1 MHEIDASMVGRCENE
16 LSTVHWG
23 GQGDAALVGGTAH
36 PAVACWQTAINGI
49 AIHPWPGE
57 ASPTTHGEVAALLG
71 EYLAME

>member
-1 MHEIDASMVGRCENE
+1 MVGRCENE

-57 ASPTTHGEVAALLG
+57 ASPTTHREVDALL
-71 EYLAME
+71 EEDLAME